1 MSIQLVVIGVALS
14 LLLATACAPIL
25 IKKLRIL
32 KFGQQIITEY
42 GPTWHKNK
50 QGVPTM
56 GGLIFILSTAVS
68 FLILGIWHYSKGDN
82 FFGEMFLGAPFMALL
97 VSILLGVMGFADDFT
112 KIKQKHNQGLTEK
125 QKIVVQSLIGIA
137 FIVFI
142 AIRNG
147 GDTSVLIPFT
157 DYRLELSFLY
167 YVFAFVAFIG
177 FVNGC
182 NLTDGIDGLAASVTL
197 PVMAL
202 YTAVAVFFGATDIA
216 ILTGAFF
223 GGLIGYLFF
232 NWHPARVF
240 MGDTGS
246 MFLGGIVVTVAFCL
260 DIPMVLF
267 LAGFVYLAEAFSV
280 LIQQTYYKLTKGKRI
295 FKMTPIH
302 HHFELC
308 NWSEVKIVCVF
319 TAVSFITCALAALWL
334 FL

>member
-1 MSIQLVVIGVALS
+1 MDVKLILGAAVAS
-14 LLLATACAPIL
+14 LIVAALCAPFL

-56 GGLIFILSTAVS
+56 GGFIFMLSTLVAYLIFAVVN
-68 FLILGIWHYSKGDN
+68 FAKGDGLT
-82 FFGEMFLGAPFMALL
+82 FPSAAFTSLFVALL
-97 VSILLGVMGFADDFT
+97 LGFMGFADDFT

-125 QKIVVQSLIGIA
+125 QKIVVQSLIGLGFIA
-137 FIVFI
+137 YI

-147 GDTSVLIPFT
+147 GDTTVLIPFT
-157 DYRLELSFLY
+157 DYRLDLWYFY
-167 YVFAFVAFIG
+167 YVFAFIAFIG

-202 YTAVAVFFGATDIA
+202 YTVIAFVVGAADLAVLSA
-216 ILTGAFF
+216 AFF
-223 GGLIGYLFF
+223 GGLLGYLFF

-246 MFLGGIVVTVAFCL
+246 MFLGGMVVTIAFCL
-260 DIPMVLF
+260 DIPAVLF
-267 LAGFVYLAEAFSV
+267 LAGFVYMAEAFSV
-280 LIQQTYYKLTKGKRI
+280 LIQQTYFKITKGKRI

-308 NWSEVKIVCVF
+308 NWSEVKIVSVF
-319 TAVSFITCALAALWL
+319 TLVSAAMCALAAVWILL
-334 FL
+334 